1 MPLSSKQFKEKFL
14 KNRNRILWG
23 VVVILKNRN
32 RILWGVVV
40 ILAVYFIYFV
50 VINASRST
58 QGFASYYTAS
68 KLLTDGENVSRFYDD
83 DWFSGN
89 GSS

>member
-1 MPLSSKQFKEKFL
+1 MPLSSKQFKEKLL

-23 VVVILKNRN
+23 VVI
-32 RILWGVVV
+32 
-40 ILAVYFIYFV
+40 ILAAYFIYFV

-58 QGFASYYTAS
+58 HGFATYYTAS
-68 KLLTDGENVSRFYDD
+68 KLLSEEENVSRFYYD

-89 GSS
+89 VKRFVSEVYEIL